1 MTKDEIVLLQR
12 YREIKHHGEGKLEA
26 LIGPY
31 GQDKTKVRVVAG
43 KAHTFII
50 DRYIEDWDAKFY

>member
-1 MTKDEIVLLQR
+1 MTKDETVLLQR
-12 YREIKHHGEGKLEA
+12 YRDIKHHGEGKLEA

-31 GQDKTKVRVVAG
+31 GQDKTKVRIVAG

-50 DRYIEDWDAKFY
+50 DRYIED